1 MKILA
6 INGSYRR
13 GGIIDTAIA
22 EILGAARESGAE
34 TDQIYLINEK
44 IAFCTNCR
52 TCTQEAG
59 SRRGECVTDDDMK
72 KVLGA
77 VEEVDAIVL
86 GSPMNFGTV
95 TAVTKRFLERLVCS
109 AYWPWG
115 RIAPKMRDSRKRKNA
130 VVVAS
135 SMSPFLMGRFSK
147 RYVGMLKETAG
158 LLGARTR
165 GVLYIGLAARGKC
178 QGIGAGA
185 GRRAR
190 ALGKKLAIA
199 APGK

>member
-6 INGSYRR
+6 LNGSYRR

-22 EILGAARESGAE
+22 EILEAARESGAE
-34 TDQIYLINEK
+34 TDEIRLIDEQ

-59 SRRGECVTDDDMK
+59 IRRGQCVIDDAMK
-72 KVLGA
+72 KVLAA
-77 VEEVDAIVL
+77 VEEADAIVL

-95 TAVTKRFLERLVCS
+95 TAVTKRFLERLVCF

-115 RIAPKMRDSRKRKNA
+115 KLAPKMRDTRKRKNA

-147 RYVGMLKETAG
+147 RYVGVLKEIAG
-158 LLGARTR
+158 ILGARTR
-165 GVLYIGLAARGKC
+165 GVVYVGLAARGKR
-178 QGIGAGA
+178 QGIGVRAGK
-185 GRRAR
+185 RAR
-190 ALGKKLAIA
+190 AFGKKLASA
-199 APGK
+199 ASR